1 MKAVV
6 YDEYGGPD
14 VLHVAEVE
22 PPTPKGDEI
31 VVRVRAAEVTK
42 SDCELRSFDFP
53 VKWFWLPMRLALG
66 VRRPKRPILGA
77 YFAGEVQAVGDGVS
91 TFAVG
96 DEVYGSSQL
105 RLGAYGE
112 VLCVPDSY
120 TVVPKPTNMS
130 FEQAAAVPLGGLN
143 ALHFLRLAEV
153 QEGDAVL
160 VNGAGGSI
168 GTFGIQIAR
177 SMGAEVTA
185 VDAGHK
191 EQMLLDLGAKHFID
205 YEQQDFASNA
215 GAYDVV
221 FNMVASRSFASC
233 MAALKPGGRYVTA
246 NPKLSDMLRAT
257 VSKPLHGKKA
267 AFAFAGEKPEELRD
281 LTAMIL
287 SLIHI

>member
-1 MKAVV
+1 
-6 YDEYGGPD
+6 
-14 VLHVAEVE
+14 
-22 PPTPKGDEI
+22 
-31 VVRVRAAEVTK
+31 
-42 SDCELRSFDFP
+42 
-53 VKWFWLPMRLALG
+53 
-66 VRRPKRPILGA
+66 
-77 YFAGEVQAVGDGVS
+77 
-91 TFAVG
+91 
-96 DEVYGSSQL
+96 
-105 RLGAYGE
+105 
-112 VLCVPDSY
+112 
-120 TVVPKPTNMS
+120 MS

-233 MAALKPGGRYVTA
+233 MAALKPG
-246 NPKLSDMLRAT
+246 DAT
-257 VSKPLHGKKA
+257 
-267 AFAFAGEKPEELRD
+267 
-281 LTAMIL
+281 
-287 SLIHI
+287 